1 MEKTIYSF
9 RRKKI
14 ELIPLFLFCIFFIV
28 FFFYFLIEKGPV
40 LLVIGTLLAG
50 IIVLQ
55 PGQLLTKIT
64 ISPDGIQYKSFR
76 RNYFLSWDA
85 AKSFGTFEKTR
96 FLRNERA
103 GIDFTTGKVVDTD
116 VESWTYV
123 SLKKNYN
130 PGPMESISEN
140 YIDFEFDAKAWFMIQ
155 SYFEKKHTAASAYL
169 YPPEGN
175 PDFGN

>member
-14 ELIPLFLFCIFFIV
+14 ELIPAFLFCIFFIV

-64 ISPDGIQYKSFR
+64 ISPDGIQYKSLQK
-76 RNYFLSWDA
+76 NYFLSWA
-85 AKSFGTFEKTR
+85 TAKSFGAFEKTR
-96 FLRNERA
+96 FLRDERY
-103 GIDFTTGKVVDTD
+103 GIDFTTGKVVDTNA
-116 VESWTYV
+116 EIWIYV

-155 SYFEKKHTAASAYL
+155 SYFEIKHTAASAYL
-169 YPPEGN
+169 YPPDSDPG
-175 PDFGN
+175 FGH

>member
-14 ELIPLFLFCIFFIV
+14 ELIPAILFCIFFIV
-28 FFFYFLIEKGPV
+28 FFFYFLTEKGPV
-40 LLVIGTLLAG
+40 LLILGTLLTG
-50 IIVLQ
+50 IIVLR

-76 RNYFLSWDA
+76 RKYFLSWDA

-96 FLRNERA
+96 FSRNERA
-103 GIDFTTGKVVDTD
+103 GIDFTTGKVVNTD
-116 VESWTYV
+116 VVSWIYV
-123 SLKKNYN
+123 STKKNYN

-155 SYFEKKHTAASAYL
+155 HYIKS
-169 YPPEGN
+169 
-175 PDFGN
+175 